1 MSIYDFDKI
10 VDRKGTN
17 ALKVDALKE
26 RFGESDLIPLWV
38 ADMDFETPQF
48 ITDALKERLSHSLF
62 GYTMEPKQF
71 WPSIII
77 WTKEHHNW
85 DIKQEWLTYIPGI
98 VKGIGM
104 VINALLEE
112 DDKVVIQPPVYH
124 PFRLTAL
131 GNHRQV
137 VNNPLILNDD
147 QTYSMD
153 FDNLEKV
160 VDEKCRLLILAN
172 PHNPAGVMW
181 DKETLTRLADFC
193 YRRNI
198 LVIMGTTERF
208 GNSARA
214 MCLQ

>member
-62 GYTMEPKQF
+62 GYTMEPTHF

-77 WTKEHHNW
+77 WTKENHNW
-85 DIKQEWLTYIPGI
+85 DIMQEWLTYIPCI

-104 VINALLEE
+104 VITALLE
-112 DDKVVIQPPVYH
+112 
-124 PFRLTAL
+124 
-131 GNHRQV
+131 
-137 VNNPLILNDD
+137 
-147 QTYSMD
+147 
-153 FDNLEKV
+153 
-160 VDEKCRLLILAN
+160 
-172 PHNPAGVMW
+172 
-181 DKETLTRLADFC
+181 
-193 YRRNI
+193 
-198 LVIMGTTERF
+198 
-208 GNSARA
+208 
-214 MCLQ
+214 